1 MPRDVPASSWRGSPQ
16 PAGFSGQA
24 LLEGVA
30 GLKPEPGIPGLGGF
44 SGAEA
49 DQAGDELHKPA
60 VTSAAHMSWS
70 YNRLHPPVTGKKKK

>member
-1 MPRDVPASSWRGSPQ
+1 MVPWDDPASSWRGSPQ

-30 GLKPEPGIPGLGGF
+30 GLKPEPGISGLGGF

-49 DQAGDELHKPA
+49 DQAADELHKPA
-60 VTSAAHMSWS
+60 VTSEAKC
-70 YNRLHPPVTGKKKK
+70 PGVTSVCIS